1 MPGVTLVAAARV
13 MAQYL
18 LRTPGRDLRTI
29 DVHPLNRRREMQEPS
44 EEHGPPE
51 RAAMGPDRSVP
62 AAGATPP
69 DDSRLFPYNSVVGI
83 VDDDARLEAALEAL
97 LAAGFAEAE
106 VRVLAGAAGVRQ
118 IDAKGERKGLLARL
132 FRLVDA
138 MGEEREHTA
147 RHVAALEAGH
157 FVVAVETPDD
167 GAKARAR
174 DVLATHGGH
183 FISYYTRWTTED
195 LVP

>member
-1 MPGVTLVAAARV
+1 M
-13 MAQYL
+13 
-18 LRTPGRDLRTI
+18 
-29 DVHPLNRRREMQEPS
+29 MQEPS
-44 EEHGPPE
+44 EQHRPPE
-51 RAAMGPDRSVP
+51 RATPRPDDAP
-62 AAGATPP
+62 AAGGAPP

-83 VDDDARLEAALEAL
+83 LDDEARLEAALEAL

-157 FVVAVETPDD
+157 FVVTVETPDD

-174 DVLATHGGH
+174 DALAAHGGH
-183 FISYYTRWTTED
+183 FISYYSRWTTED
-195 LVP
+195 LAP

>member
-1 MPGVTLVAAARV
+1 MGIIDDQ
-13 MAQYL
+13 AQL
-18 LRTPGRDLRTI
+18 
-29 DVHPLNRRREMQEPS
+29 EP
-44 EEHGPPE
+44 
-51 RAAMGPDRSVP
+51 A
-62 AAGATPP
+62 
-69 DDSRLFPYNSVVGI
+69 I
-83 VDDDARLEAALEAL
+83 QAL
-97 LAAGFAEAE
+97 LAAVFAETD

-118 IDAKGERKGLLARL
+118 IDAHGERKGLLARL

-157 FVVAVETPDD
+157 VVVTVEVPDD

-174 DVLATHGGH
+174 DALAAHGGH
-183 FISYYTRWTTED
+183 FISFYSRWATED